1 MIKRKKW
8 LQQFNK
14 PKHKHM
20 EENET
25 DITALVEKYEQMRA
39 LGRNIY
45 FDADEFALLAEYYNA
60 EGDNDEAEQLIREGL
75 RMHPG
80 SSALM
85 LLRAKTLVFAELYEE
100 ALDYLRLISD
110 EGGVEH
116 ALLRI
121 ESLLHLDRYEEADQ
135 LINETL
141 ELDLVMDDR
150 YYFITETA
158 YLLND
163 VDQFDRAITF
173 LEESMKIDDANID
186 AIVDLAYAYEMK
198 GDLEKAI
205 EQNNRLLDIDPYSY
219 DAWVNIGKLYSMNRE
234 YDKAIDAFDFALTIN
249 ENDLSVMKMKA
260 LSLYLNDNTSEAVSI
275 FEECLQQSPDDET
288 LYDSLFEAYE
298 VMEQY
303 DEMMKLIDKKEA
315 LFGSEGI
322 LVKRAI
328 VHLNR
333 EEIDKAKELFEQI
346 PEGEKESLDYYMLEG
361 ELAFYDNDLK
371 RAEAAY
377 MKAALISEENEEILD
392 RLANISLAQ
401 EKFEQAATYLEELL
415 EIAPDFPAARSRLA
429 YIRFE
434 IGSKEPF
441 DQIMAQFSD
450 EELRALL
457 SLISGSSE
465 EEYPNY
471 SREKMLTRLN
481 EARENRV
488 LFKNIKY

>member
-1 MIKRKKW
+1 
-8 LQQFNK
+8 
-14 PKHKHM
+14 
-20 EENET
+20 
-25 DITALVEKYEQMRA
+25 
-39 LGRNIY
+39 
-45 FDADEFALLAEYYNA
+45 
-60 EGDNDEAEQLIREGL
+60 
-75 RMHPG
+75 
-80 SSALM
+80 
-85 LLRAKTLVFAELYEE
+85 
-100 ALDYLRLISD
+100 
-110 EGGVEH
+110 
-116 ALLRI
+116 
-121 ESLLHLDRYEEADQ
+121 
-135 LINETL
+135 
-141 ELDLVMDDR
+141 MDDR

-163 VDQFDRAITF
+163 VDRFDRAITF

-275 FEECLQQSPDDET
+275 FEECLKQSPDDET

>member
-1 MIKRKKW
+1 
-8 LQQFNK
+8 
-14 PKHKHM
+14 M

-25 DITALVEKYEQMRA
+25 DITALIEKYEQMRA
-39 LGRNIY
+39 LGRNFY

-80 SSALM
+80 SSGLM

-100 ALDYLRLISD
+100 ALEYLRLISD

-121 ESLLHLDRYEEADQ
+121 ESMLHLEQYDDADR

-141 ELDLVMDDR
+141 EEDLVMDDL
-150 YYFITETA
+150 YYFITEAA

-163 VDQFDRAITF
+163 LDKFDRAITF
-173 LEESMKIDDANID
+173 LEESMKIDDTNVD

-219 DAWVNIGKLYSMNRE
+219 DGWVNIGKLYSMNGQ
-234 YDKAIDAFDFALTIN
+234 YDKAIDAFDFALTIR
-249 ENDLSVMKMKA
+249 EDDLPVMKMKA
-260 LSLYLNDNTSEAVSI
+260 LSLYLNDNVREAVAI
-275 FEECLQQSPDDET
+275 FEQCLNKAPGDES
-288 LYDSLFEAYE
+288 LYDSLLEAYE
-298 VMEQY
+298 AMEQF

-315 LFGSEGI
+315 LFGNEGV
-322 LVKRAI
+322 LAKRAF
-328 VHLNR
+328 VHMNR

-346 PEGEKESLDYYMLEG
+346 PDAEKETLDYYMLEG
-361 ELAFYDNDLK
+361 ELAFHDNDLK
-371 RAEAAY
+371 RAETAY
-377 MKAALISEENEEILD
+377 MKAALISEGNEEILD
-392 RLANISLAQ
+392 RLVNISVAQ
-401 EKFEQAATYLEELL
+401 EKFEQAAVYLEELL
-415 EIAPDFPAARSRLA
+415 EIAPDFPTAKSRLA
-429 YIRFE
+429 FIRFE

-441 DQIMAQFSD
+441 DEIMAQFSD

-457 SLISGSSE
+457 SLISGSGE
-465 EEYPNY
+465 AEYPNY

>member
-1 MIKRKKW
+1 
-8 LQQFNK
+8 
-14 PKHKHM
+14 
-20 EENET
+20 
-25 DITALVEKYEQMRA
+25 
-39 LGRNIY
+39 
-45 FDADEFALLAEYYNA
+45 
-60 EGDNDEAEQLIREGL
+60 
-75 RMHPG
+75 
-80 SSALM
+80 
-85 LLRAKTLVFAELYEE
+85 
-100 ALDYLRLISD
+100 
-110 EGGVEH
+110 
-116 ALLRI
+116 
-121 ESLLHLDRYEEADQ
+121 
-135 LINETL
+135 
-141 ELDLVMDDR
+141 
-150 YYFITETA
+150 
-158 YLLND
+158 
-163 VDQFDRAITF
+163 
-173 LEESMKIDDANID
+173 
-186 AIVDLAYAYEMK
+186 
-198 GDLEKAI
+198 
-205 EQNNRLLDIDPYSY
+205 
-219 DAWVNIGKLYSMNRE
+219 MNRE

-275 FEECLQQSPDDET
+275 FEECLKQSPDDET